1 MCRSHSQAMV
11 TNSCQEKDAGWERD
25 SIVPFHLIVILLLFL
40 LVVDLEV
47 AELVGVLGRGNHAQ
61 PITQIVLF
69 KVLQVTLGESDV
81 SGDNELRFGPLDGNV
96 GAEIS
101 GLALDLNTL
110 VEIFLK
116 VGGIHNAILDGLR
129 AVEDE
134 LVLDLLLGSTL
145 SLGRSLLDST
155 RNHF

>member
-1 MCRSHSQAMV
+1 MKKLENWCA
-11 TNSCQEKDAGWERD
+11 
-25 SIVPFHLIVILLLFL
+25 LLNKS
-40 LVVDLEV
+40 
-47 AELVGVLGRGNHAQ
+47 R
-61 PITQIVLF
+61 IVLY
-69 KVLQVTLGESDV
+69 T
-81 SGDNELRFGPLDGNV
+81 N
-96 GAEIS
+96 
-101 GLALDLNTL
+101 LNTL

-155 RNHF
+155 GNHF